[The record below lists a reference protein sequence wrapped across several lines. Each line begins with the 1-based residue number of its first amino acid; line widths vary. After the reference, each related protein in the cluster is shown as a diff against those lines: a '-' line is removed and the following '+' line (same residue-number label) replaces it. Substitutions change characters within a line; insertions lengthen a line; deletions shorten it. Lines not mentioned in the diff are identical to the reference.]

1 MSPLT
6 SDSPADDTN
15 GPTDGNAA
23 TNAGAWKEQA
33 GCFRFSLRGM
43 PQIIAN
49 FYPFIA
55 CLKT

>member
-15 GPTDGNAA
+15 GATDGNAA
-23 TNAGAWKEQA
+23 TNAGAGEEQA

-43 PQIIAN
+43 PQIRLLLIFA
-49 FYPFIA
+49 PSS
-55 CLKT
+55 LD

>member
-1 MSPLT
+1 MSTLT

-15 GPTDGNAA
+15 GATDGNAA
-23 TNAGAWKEQA
+23 TNAGAGEEQT
-33 GCFRFSLRGM
+33 GCFRFSLRVM
-43 PQIIAN
+43 PQVIAH